1 MTTTPSLPAPSRN
14 QTTEER
20 RTISQRFIQHA
31 REELAK
37 GNRLQAGEKAWGAV
51 AQYLKIIGDNRGWLH
66 TSHRQME
73 YIARQILD
81 EYPEYNTGNLA
92 HSLSDVYDDGHR
104 NFYENHA
111 TDEEIAELLDD
122 TESLVL
128 PVFETLVSLPP
139 RPVRITSA
147 RQRRRL
153 KELTGN
159 QELEIGDESP
169 VGFSIRPRPP
179 GSGGNGG
186 ESNGQP
192 LMPTGPTPV
201 DNPPQE
207 GGRELPIPRPGG
219 GGQEPVPFTPVTQQ
233 EPPQPSL
240 RASRPSPA
248 PRQRVMDR
256 ARLVNHAPGPKPGAT
271 VKAQPAVRKK
281 AHPYARLRSHIQ
293 RTQRGRRLPR

>member
-1 MTTTPSLPAPSRN
+1 MTTTPALPAPSRH

-51 AQYLKIIGDNRGWLH
+51 AQYLKIIGDNRGWHH
-66 TSHRQME
+66 TSHRNLE

-81 EYPEYNTGNLA
+81 EYSDHDSAALA
-92 HSLSDVYDDGHR
+92 HSLSDVYRNGHK
-104 NFYENHA
+104 NFYDNHA
-111 TDEEIAELLDD
+111 TDEEIAGVVDN

-139 RPVRITSA
+139 RPIRIINSG
-147 RQRRRL
+147 QRMRL
-153 KELTGN
+153 RELTGN
-159 QELEIGDESP
+159 RELEIGDESP
-169 VGFSIRPRPP
+169 VGFSIRHRPP
-179 GSGGNGG
+179 DSGGNGG
-186 ESNGQP
+186 DSNGQP

-248 PRQRVMDR
+248 PRQRVMAG
-256 ARLVNHAPGPKPGAT
+256 ARLVNHAPAPKPGAT
-271 VKAQPAVRKK
+271 VKTKPAVRKK